1 MGRLAAHDLLHEA
14 CKTAIERGMELS
26 EVLGQT
32 AEVTQ
37 FLDIETLAYL
47 GNPRTYLGD
56 APEML
61 DQVLAAAGRFLEER
75 RS

>member
-1 MGRLAAHDLLHEA
+1 
-14 CKTAIERGMELS
+14 MELS